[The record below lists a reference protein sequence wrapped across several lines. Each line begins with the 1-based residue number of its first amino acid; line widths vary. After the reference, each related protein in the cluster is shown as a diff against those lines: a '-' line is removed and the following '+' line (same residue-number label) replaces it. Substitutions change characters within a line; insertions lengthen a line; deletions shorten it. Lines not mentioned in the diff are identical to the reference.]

1 MKFPPETLMAYAD
14 GELDAQTRRAIE
26 AEMAV
31 DPQVAQ
37 EVERHRAMRA
47 EVGGAFAGVLDEPVP
62 DRLLRAATEN
72 RQRTPERARSDSA
85 RRRWSWPEWTSIAA
99 SLLIGVLAGRAM
111 LQPER
116 ESRLVVAESDGRVI
130 AGGAL
135 AQALSE
141 QLSSQDRHRDR
152 HRPELSAQDP
162 ASTAAP
168 SARAP
173 RTRWSASPAAM
184 PRPGASTCSRRRL
197 VREAGGDYRMASTQ
211 LPAPVV
217 QAIAERMQGEALD
230 ADEEAIARQRRWR
243 D

>member
-1 MKFPPETLMAYAD
+1 MKFPPEILMAYAD

-26 AEMAV
+26 AEMTV

-47 EVGGAFAGVLDEPVP
+47 EVGGAFAGLLDEPVP
-62 DRLLRAATEN
+62 DRLLRAAKKSPAN
-72 RQRTPERARSDSA
+72 SSA
-85 RRRWSWPEWTSIAA
+85 QPRRRWSWPEWTSIAA
-99 SLLIGVLAGRAM
+99 SLVIGILAGRAI
-111 LQPER
+111 LPGS
-116 ESRLVVAESDGRVI
+116 ESRLVVAGNDGRVI
-130 AGGAL
+130 ASGAL

-141 QLSSQDRHRDR
+141 QLSSQDGTEIDIGLTFRSRSGEYCRTFGARATNPVVGFACRDAETWR
-152 HRPELSAQDP
+152 VDML
-162 ASTAAP
+162 STAP
-168 SARAP
+168 RA
-173 RTRWSASPAAM
+173 A
-184 PRPGASTCSRRRL
+184 
-197 VREAGGDYRMASTQ
+197 AGGTYRMASTQ

>member
-1 MKFPPETLMAYAD
+1 MKFSPDTLMAYAD
-14 GELDAQTRRAIE
+14 GELDAEMRRAIE

-37 EVERHRAMRA
+37 EVERYRAMRI

-62 DRLLRAATEN
+62 DRLLRAAKKSPVSTGT
-72 RQRTPERARSDSA
+72 QP
-85 RRRWSWPEWTSIAA
+85 RRKWSWPEYTSIAA
-99 SLLIGVLAGRAM
+99 SLLIGILAGRAI
-111 LQPER
+111 LQPQS
-116 ESRLVVAESDGRVI
+116 ESRLVVAASDGRVI
-130 AGGAL
+130 AGGVL

-141 QLSSQDRHRDR
+141 QLSSQDGTEIDVGLTFRSKSGEYCRTFGARAANPVVGFACRDAETWR
-152 HRPELSAQDP
+152 VDML
-162 ASTAAP
+162 STAP
-168 SARAP
+168 RAQ
-173 RTRWSASPAAM
+173 
-184 PRPGASTCSRRRL
+184 
-197 VREAGGDYRMASTQ
+197 AGGAYRMASTQ

>member
-1 MKFPPETLMAYAD
+1 MKFPSETLMAYAD
-14 GELDAQTRRAIE
+14 GELDGETRRAIE

-37 EVERHRAMRA
+37 EVERYRAMRA
-47 EVGGAFAGVLDEPVP
+47 EVSGAFAGVLDEPVP
-62 DRLLRAATEN
+62 DRLLRAAKKSPVST
-72 RQRTPERARSDSA
+72 SA
-85 RRRWSWPEWTSIAA
+85 QPRRKWSWPEYTSIAA
-99 SLLIGVLAGRAM
+99 SLLIGILAGRAI
-111 LQPER
+111 LQPES
-116 ESRLVVAESDGRVI
+116 ESRLVVAGSDGRVI

-141 QLSSQDRHRDR
+141 QLSSQDGTGIDVGLTFRSKSGEYCRTFGARAANPVVGFACRDAEAWR
-152 HRPELSAQDP
+152 VDML
-162 ASTAAP
+162 STAP
-168 SARAP
+168 RAE
-173 RTRWSASPAAM
+173 AS
-184 PRPGASTCSRRRL
+184 GA
-197 VREAGGDYRMASTQ
+197 YRMASTQ

>member
-14 GELDAQTRRAIE
+14 GELDAETRRAVE
-26 AEMAV
+26 AEMAA

-47 EVGGAFAGVLDEPVP
+47 EVSGAFAGVLDEQVP
-62 DRLLRAATEN
+62 DRLLHAAKKSATSTVQPR
-72 RQRTPERARSDSA
+72 RQ
-85 RRRWSWPEWTSIAA
+85 WSWPEWTSVAA
-99 SLLIGVLAGRAM
+99 SLLIGILAGRAI
-111 LQPER
+111 LQPES
-116 ESRLVVAESDGRVI
+116 ESRLVVAGTDGRVV

-141 QLSSQDRHRDR
+141 QLSSQDGTDVDIGLSFRTRSGEYCRTFGARAANPVVGFACRDAETWR
-152 HRPELSAQDP
+152 IDML
-162 ASTAAP
+162 STAP
-168 SARAP
+168 RAE
-173 RTRWSASPAAM
+173 S
-184 PRPGASTCSRRRL
+184 
-197 VREAGGDYRMASTQ
+197 GGSYRMASTQ
-211 LPAPVV
+211 LPAPIV

>member
-26 AEMAV
+26 AEMTV
-31 DPQVAQ
+31 DPQVVQ
-37 EVERHRAMRA
+37 EVERYRAMRG
-47 EVGGAFAGVLDEPVP
+47 EVGGAFASVLDEPVP
-62 DRLLRAATEN
+62 DRLLRAAKKSPANTSP
-72 RQRTPERARSDSA
+72 QL

-99 SLLIGVLAGRAM
+99 SLLIGILAGRAI

-116 ESRLVVAESDGRVI
+116 ASGLVVSGSDGRVT
-130 AGGAL
+130 AGGVL

-141 QLSSQDRHRDR
+141 QLSSQ
-152 HRPELSAQDP
+152 EG
-162 ASTAAP
+162 TAIDIGP
-168 SARAP
+168 TFRSRSGEYCRTFGARAP
-173 RTRWSASPAAM
+173 NPVVGFACRDAETWRIDMLSTAPRAQTGSA
-184 PRPGASTCSRRRL
+184 
-197 VREAGGDYRMASTQ
+197 YRMASTQ

>member
-14 GELDAQTRRAIE
+14 GELDAQMRRAIE

-37 EVERHRAMRA
+37 EVEQYRALRS

-62 DRLLRAATEN
+62 DRLLRAAKKSPVSMSE
-72 RQRTPERARSDSA
+72 QP

-99 SLLIGVLAGRAM
+99 SLLLGILAGRAI
-111 LQPER
+111 LQPQS
-116 ESRLVVAESDGRVI
+116 ESGLVIAGSDGRVV

-141 QLSSQDRHRDR
+141 QLSSQDEAEIDIGLTFRSRSGEYCRTFGARSPNPVVGFACRDAETWR
-152 HRPELSAQDP
+152 IDML
-162 ASTAAP
+162 STAP
-168 SARAP
+168 RA
-173 RTRWSASPAAM
+173 
-184 PRPGASTCSRRRL
+184 
-197 VREAGGDYRMASTQ
+197 EAGGTYRMASTQ

-217 QAIAERMQGEALD
+217 QAIAARMQGEALD